1 MEQARLNYRQANFV
15 EMRAMLETI
24 NWEEGMSEMNVNEAW
39 SFMRDEI
46 KTVMQK
52 PREKKT
58 NKLSTWYD
66 IPAMLERAG
75 LGGSTT
81 ILFHILI

>member
-1 MEQARLNYRQANFV
+1 
-15 EMRAMLETI
+15 MLETI

-52 PREKKT
+52 PREKKQT
-58 NKLSTWYD
+58 SYL
-66 IPAMLERAG
+66 PG
-75 LGGSTT
+75 TT
-81 ILFHILI
+81 SPQCWSELA